1 MSSTPKATGPCTCMN
16 RHLHTCAHT
25 HVYSC
30 IHAFTNRYVE
40 NMGVETTRL
49 VSDPLP
55 LARPYLLKVPK
66 VLKQHPTPGTSVPHT
81 SLLERCV
88 SCSNHS
94 TLLQAGSETDRQ
106 RESQKGVITCTVFRG
121 FRERP
126 YLERGS
132 VM

>member
-1 MSSTPKATGPCTCMN
+1 MGQ
-16 RHLHTCAHT
+16 
-25 HVYSC
+25 
-30 IHAFTNRYVE
+30 

-66 VLKQHPTPGTSVPHT
+66 ALKQHPTPGTSVPHT
-81 SLLERCV
+81 SLLEGCV
-88 SCSNHS
+88 SSSNHS

-106 RESQKGVITCTVFRG
+106 RESREGVINCTVFRG
-121 FRERP
+121 FREWP